1 MTKKL
6 NLKQTLLLVGMNT
19 LLYVGIPIITRRF
32 DLVPYLPLIIFLLAS
47 FFLSGIIL
55 IITNRQINQLVTE
68 MKRNL
73 IQFNEGN
80 FTGHLNI
87 KTGQKEIRSVMEQ
100 FDKLKDMFNTW
111 VYELLHSAVSI
122 KLSADRINSSST
134 RTTSE
139 MEDLNEN
146 LTDIRGFFEETT
158 GMLTDVAAATTQLAL
173 SSTNIT
179 SNSACA
185 ADSVHC
191 ANNAAVTGGSAVSE
205 LTGSM
210 YQIKDNVLNASQ
222 IISKL
227 ELVTREIGDITA
239 SITTIAGQTNML
251 ALNAAIESAR
261 AGEHG
266 KGFAIVSEEVRKL
279 SDETKQAADKINN
292 LILTIQT
299 EVSHA
304 VTSMKQVREEVD
316 KGVVLSDYAKDNLNN
331 IIGAMDQTVA
341 LMERITNDVNHQA
354 KDTDLI
360 SESTKNL
367 ADKGHTG
374 TASVQ
379 EIASV
384 VVTRLED
391 VQLNNESTKE
401 LLVISDNLE
410 GIMEKYDKVI
420 GEQMLLAGSH
430 IAKLHAENPLTSE
443 DLVRLTIE
451 TGLTELHLI
460 NENGV
465 ITQTSN
471 KDILGF
477 CFSREKGT
485 QTYEFIEILD
495 NPAAKV
501 NQRFSFREVDGKLFK
516 YTGLSLIG
524 RPGIIQC
531 GLDASEIVTFK
542 GLS

>member
-1 MTKKL
+1 
-6 NLKQTLLLVGMNT
+6 
-19 LLYVGIPIITRRF
+19 
-32 DLVPYLPLIIFLLAS
+32 
-47 FFLSGIIL
+47 
-55 IITNRQINQLVTE
+55 

-80 FTGHLNI
+80 FTGHLNN
-87 KTGQKEIRSVMEQ
+87 KTGQKELESVMEQ
-100 FDKLKDMFNTW
+100 FDKLKDMFNTLI
-111 VYELLHSAVSI
+111 YELLHSAVSI
-122 KLSADRINSSST
+122 KQSAGRINSSST
-134 RTTSE
+134 RTTAE
-139 MEDLNEN
+139 MENLNEN
-146 LTDIRGFFEETT
+146 LADIRTFFEETT
-158 GMLTDVAAATTQLAL
+158 GMLADVAAATTQLAL

-179 SNSACA
+179 DNSACA
-185 ADSVHC
+185 ADSVHS
-191 ANNAAVTGGSAVSE
+191 ANNAAITGGSAVSE

-222 IISKL
+222 IITQL
-227 ELVTREIGDITA
+227 ELVTREIGEITG

-292 LILTIQT
+292 LIITIQT

-316 KGVVLSDYAKDNLNN
+316 KGVNLSDCARDNLNN
-331 IIGAMDQTVA
+331 IIGAMDQTVV
-341 LMERITNDVNHQA
+341 LMERITNDVTHQSQG
-354 KDTDLI
+354 TNRI
-360 SESTKNL
+360 SESSKKL

-379 EIASV
+379 EIA
-384 VVTRLED
+384 
-391 VQLNNESTKE
+391 K
-401 LLVISDNLE
+401 LLSE
-410 GIMEKYDKVI
+410 T
-420 GEQMLLAGSH
+420 
-430 IAKLHAENPLTSE
+430 PLTSE
-443 DLVRLTIE
+443 DLVRLTKE

-460 NENGV
+460 KGE

-485 QTYEFIEILD
+485 QTYEFLEILS
-495 NPAAKV
+495 NPAIKV
-501 NQRFSFREVDGKLFK
+501 NQRFSFRQVDGKLFK
-516 YTGLSLIG
+516 YTGLSITG

-531 GLDASEIVTFK
+531 GLDASEIVNFK
-542 GLS
+542 GIL